1 MERSGFKF
9 NFGFGVGEGAFGYFG
24 DGFVDFDFVVFEVL
38 LDAGIVEF
46 LLFLKYVRY
55 FL

>member
-1 MERSGFKF
+1 MDERASGDL
-9 NFGFGVGEGAFGYFG
+9 G
-24 DGFVDFDFVVFEVL
+24 DGFVYFDFVVFEVL